1 MSPRYA
7 PFQSNII
14 VQLFIRDINK
24 SFPIFLEKI
33 LFFFFFKNN
42 NGLLF
47 QDFLE
52 LSERLRVLEE
62 NEKDRAKSSLVQS
75 TETKQGVNNKVRL

>member
-33 LFFFFFKNN
+33 LFFFFFQK
-42 NGLLF
+42 
-47 QDFLE
+47 
-52 LSERLRVLEE
+52 
-62 NEKDRAKSSLVQS
+62 
-75 TETKQGVNNKVRL
+75 

>member
-1 MSPRYA
+1 MLLSCQILLLYM
-7 PFQSNII
+7 
-14 VQLFIRDINK
+14 RDINK

-42 NGLLF
+42 NDLLF

-52 LSERLRVLEE
+52 LSERLRSLEE
-62 NEKDRAKSSLVQS
+62 KEKDRAKSSLVQS